1 MYDIVIGA
9 LLVSSWANS
18 MLYMLE
24 ITQTYKYFSLF
35 RKKDAF
41 PLQAVVASCFLL
53 DTVCTVA
60 NHIGVY
66 KYTITNWGVVEYLAQ
81 QEWQIPL
88 YLICTGL
95 VAAIVQSFLTWR
107 FYSLSKQWLICLPLL
122 LMMLASLAGSLATA
136 IMIILASSLKNRE
149 TLKIPVIIWF
159 VVSTVVDCSLA
170 VLLIYH
176 LQSARTGFRTT
187 KSLINRLSSVALQS
201 GTYTSA
207 LALLTLILYLDKPEG
222 NTGTG
227 CGQCLGRVYT
237 LTLLHNLLV
246 RQNIRDESR
255 AGTHT
260 TGNLESVHLSGIRV
274 HTDRTVLVHMDD
286 QTRIEMT
293 RQPSIKK
300 DSDSDQQTPVNRVDE
315 YYGASKGHPLA

>member
-1 MYDIVIGA
+1 MYDIIIGA
-9 LLVSSWANS
+9 LLVSSWINS

-24 ITQTYKYFSLF
+24 ITQTYRYFSLF
-35 RKKDAF
+35 FKKD
-41 PLQAVVASCFLL
+41 PVGLQLVVASCFIL
-53 DTVCTVA
+53 DTVTTVA

-66 KYTITNWGVVEYLAQ
+66 KYTITNWGVVEYLSQ

-88 YLICTGL
+88 YLICTGI

-107 FYSLSKQWLICLPLL
+107 YYNLSKQMLVCIPLL
-122 LMMLASLAGSLATA
+122 LLMLASLAGSLATA
-136 IMIILASSLKNRE
+136 IMIIHASSLKNRA

-159 VVSTVVDCSLA
+159 VVSSFVDCALA
-170 VLLIYH
+170 ALLIFH
-176 LQSARTGFRTT
+176 LRSARTGFRST

-207 LALLTLILYLDKPEG
+207 LAILTLVLYLDKPEG

-237 LTLLHNLLV
+237 LTLLHNLLI
-246 RQNIRDESR
+246 RKNIRDESR

-274 HTDRTVLVHMDD
+274 HTDRTVLVHMDSD
-286 QTRIEMT
+286 QTRVD

-300 DSDSDQQTPVNRVDE
+300 DSDSDQQTPVNRADE